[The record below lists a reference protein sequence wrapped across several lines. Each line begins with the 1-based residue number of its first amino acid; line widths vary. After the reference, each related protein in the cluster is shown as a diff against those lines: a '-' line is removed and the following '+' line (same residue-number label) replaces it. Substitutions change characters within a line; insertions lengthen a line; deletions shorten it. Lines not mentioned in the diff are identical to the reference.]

1 MDSQDTM
8 TPEQSRNLLRGYLS
22 EKLASDDN
30 LETLAQRLGC
40 RPFALEMA
48 GRYFEGG
55 FCPSVAEY
63 GKKLDE
69 IWNSSSMASWR
80 EKLSSPTAQDLDCM
94 AAFGLNWQQVEDE
107 TARRVFLFAGYCMPR
122 QAIPDLL
129 LAEAAKPN
137 TEARDEAV
145 NTLVNLGLLTTD
157 DPEAGPMIHPTLAE
171 YARAQEGAD
180 AILLHL
186 ALRLDLEFARNIES
200 REQADTDLESLL
212 PHIRLIASVA
222 AETGLVEIA
231 ASLND
236 HLATYLLLT
245 KNYAEAAEVYE
256 RALKLEEQASKPDL
270 QKMAT
275 YAKMRAVAFR
285 YLGDVEGVRTGFE
298 QAAAL
303 QAEHHAKLHGSPD
316 HIFVGEIHR
325 DAGKML
331 EAMGDLEGARAAFER
346 ALPIYERFLKL
357 SDPRG
362 SNHPAMSDL
371 IYKLAG
377 VLRGLEDW
385 EGARAAYERALEIDT
400 AVYGPEHANV
410 AADAGGL
417 GRVLQAQGDVEGAQ
431 AALERAVK
439 ISELAHGANHQT
451 TATYVSWYAD
461 LFKEKKEF
469 YMAYTLYRRALS
481 IFQTSLPPESQTI
494 KIAQE
499 NMQAMQQAV
508 KEKGPKPENTPE
520 YREQLIREGRHA
532 ELFQAFQE
540 MLEASPDDPGLLY
553 NVSLSAYRS
562 GQFAEAGNYLRQLKA
577 RVPQDFRARAMLV
590 QVYEALEKF
599 DERDTERD
607 ELLALYSQQK
617 ANPNRPT
624 DYCRDQFTVGDVAV
638 QAFERF
644 ELTGDMAVR
653 YTFYIF
659 CAGDKE
665 PTYTISLGSYAVTNE
680 YMRQRGI
687 LQPDER
693 IFHLDENRADGH
705 RSLGFYT
712 GEPPYDV
719 VKSAVQDILRQT

>member
-1 MDSQDTM
+1 MNSQNTM
-8 TPEQSRNLLRGYLS
+8 TPEQSRDLLRGYLS
-22 EKLASDDN
+22 EEQASDND

-48 GRYFEGG
+48 GRYLAGG
-55 FCPSVAEY
+55 FCPSVTEY
-63 GKKLDE
+63 GEKLDE
-69 IWNSSSMASWR
+69 IWNSSSMTSWR
-80 EKLSSPTAQDLDCM
+80 EKLSNPAAQDLDCM
-94 AAFGLNWQQVEDE
+94 AAFGLNWQQVEDK
-107 TARRVFLFAGYCMPR
+107 TARRVFLFAGYCMPH
-122 QAIPDLL
+122 QAIPNRLL
-129 LAEAAKPN
+129 YEAAKPN
-137 TEARDEAV
+137 TETRDEAV
-145 NTLVNLGLLTTD
+145 NTLINLGLLTMD
-157 DPEAGPMIHPTLAE
+157 DPKAGPVIHPTLAE
-171 YARAQEGAD
+171 YARAQEGSD
-180 AILLHL
+180 AILPHL
-186 ALRLDLEFARNIES
+186 ARGLNLELARNIES
-200 REQADTDLESLL
+200 KEQVDTDLKLLL
-212 PHIRLIASVA
+212 PHIRLIASMA
-222 AETGLVEIA
+222 AETGLETAV
-231 ASLND
+231 SLND
-236 HLATYLLLT
+236 HLGTYLIQT
-245 KNYAEAAEVYE
+245 KDYDGAAEAYG

-285 YLGDVEGVRTGFE
+285 YLGDVEGVRAGFE

-303 QAEHHAKLHGSPD
+303 QSEHHAKVHHDPD

-357 SDPRG
+357 RDPRG
-362 SNHPAMSDL
+362 SNHPSMSDL
-371 IYKLAG
+371 IYRLAG

-385 EGARAAYERALEIDT
+385 EGAQAAYERALEIDT
-400 AVYGPEHANV
+400 VVYGPEHANV

-417 GRVLQAQGDVEGAQ
+417 GRVLQAQGNLEGAQ

-439 ISELAHGANHQT
+439 ISELADGADHQA

-494 KIAQE
+494 KLVQE

-508 KEKGPKPENTPE
+508 RGRGPRPQNTPE

-532 ELFQAFQE
+532 ELFQAFRE

-562 GQFAEAGNYLRQLKA
+562 DQFAEAGNYLRQLKA
-577 RVPQDFRARAMLV
+577 LAPQDFRARAMLV
-590 QVYEALEKF
+590 QVYEALENF
-599 DERDTERD
+599 DKRDAERD
-607 ELLALYSQQK
+607 ELLALYSQQE
-617 ANPNRPT
+617 AGPNRPVH
-624 DYCRDQFTVGDVAV
+624 YCRDQFTVGDVAV
-638 QAFERF
+638 QAFEHF
-644 ELTGDMAVR
+644 ELVGDMAVR
-653 YTFYIF
+653 YIFYIF
-659 CAGDKE
+659 CAGDNK
-665 PTYTISLGSYAVTNE
+665 PTYTISLGSYAATNE
-680 YMRQRGI
+680 YMRQRGA

-693 IFHLDENRADGH
+693 VFHLDENRSDGH
-705 RSLGFYT
+705 RSLSFYT